1 MEKVLDLKLPWST
14 LQPRLVV
21 ASKIPHQ
28 VEYLTTFQK
37 LNVYNTPSKVPPSV
51 TEEMYKFR
59 DVLEGIFRAMDKDNS
74 GRISLNEFKQACLR
88 LPNWTETDEQIVM
101 DMARSI
107 DINKDGSIDFNEFL
121 ETFRLV
127 ESDHDHNESL
137 NDQQTDE

>member
-21 ASKIPHQ
+21 TSKIPNQ

-37 LNVYNTPSKVPPSV
+37 LTTYNTPSKMTQVGRANRAEFPSDTNPPSLL
-51 TEEMYKFR
+51 R
-59 DVLEGIFRAMDKDNS
+59 SLD

-88 LPNWTETDEQIVM
+88 LPKWTKIDEQIVM

-107 DINKDGSIDFNEFL
+107 DINKDGLIDFNEFL

-127 ESDHDHNESL
+127 ESDHDHYESIT
-137 NDQQTDE
+137 DQQIDE